1 MSKTSQKTGGSA
13 QSGPGLGAGVS
24 SVKVHKT
31 NIPSKGGM
39 NTSPNSAS
47 RGKQGNGK

>member
-1 MSKTSQKTGGSA
+1 MSKSSQKTGGSA

-31 NIPSKGGM
+31 SVPGNYK
-39 NTSPNSAS
+39 TSPNSS
-47 RGKQGNGK
+47 QRGKQGTGK